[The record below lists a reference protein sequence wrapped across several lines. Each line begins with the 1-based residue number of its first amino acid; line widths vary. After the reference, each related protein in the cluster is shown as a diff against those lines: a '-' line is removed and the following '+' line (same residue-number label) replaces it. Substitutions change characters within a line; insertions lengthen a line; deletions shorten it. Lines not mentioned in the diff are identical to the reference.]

1 MKHDTNFQP
10 ERQVTA
16 MEYKLAL
23 LREIA
28 ADDAERDVT
37 DMLPV
42 RVFSIIDRALDR
54 ANAGEFQ

>member
-10 ERQVTA
+10 ERQATGA
-16 MEYKLAL
+16 EYKLAL

-28 ADDAERDVT
+28 ADDEGRDT
-37 DMLPV
+37 SDMIPV
-42 RVFSIIDRALDR
+42 RVFSIIDRAFAR